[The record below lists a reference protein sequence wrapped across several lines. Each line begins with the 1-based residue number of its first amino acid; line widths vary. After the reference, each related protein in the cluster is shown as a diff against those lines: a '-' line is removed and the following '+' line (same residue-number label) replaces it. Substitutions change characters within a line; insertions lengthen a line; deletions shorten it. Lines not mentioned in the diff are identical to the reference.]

1 MIHCI
6 WARLRSLYDERGIF
20 MVTMQKIAELCGVS
34 RGTVDRVM
42 HGRGRVSSE
51 TAANIMQIAKELGYE
66 PNPAGKALAARKK
79 HPQVAVILP
88 AEGNSFFDEVIRGL
102 QTSAEFY
109 GSYGLKME
117 LYTMKGYDAQI
128 QLEIIEK
135 VMQNAD
141 ALILNP
147 IDDEVIRESIDKL
160 VEEGKFVVTVN
171 NDASTTKRHCYVGA
185 DYENSGITACALL
198 AALTK
203 GRADVGIV
211 LGNRQVLGHCK
222 RLEGFCQRMDSL
234 PDFHVA
240 AVVENEDD
248 DICSYDRTK
257 AMLAENPH
265 ITALYLAAGGV
276 YGACRAVMELP
287 ESQRPL
293 VIAVDSVP
301 TTVEMMKNGI
311 VTAVIYQHPYRQG
324 RRAMEVAFEYLIN
337 GRPPRYDEYLV
348 KNEIKLLENL

>member
-1 MIHCI
+1 MYMGEV
-6 WARLRSLYDERGIF
+6 RSLYDERGIF

-42 HGRGRVSSE
+42 HGRGRVSTE
-51 TAANIMQIAKELGYE
+51 TAAHIMQIAKELGYE

-79 HPQVAVILP
+79 QPHVAVILP
-88 AEGNSFFDEVIRGL
+88 SEGNPFFDEVIRGL
-102 QTSAEFY
+102 ETSAQFY
-109 GSYGLKME
+109 SSYGLKME
-117 LYTMKGYDAQI
+117 LYTMKGYDAQV
-128 QLEIIEK
+128 QLELINK
-135 VMQNAD
+135 VMPQAE
-141 ALILNP
+141 ALIVNP
-147 IDDEVIRESIDKL
+147 IDDEAIREAIDKL
-160 VEEGKFVVTVN
+160 VEEDKFVVTVN
-171 NDASTTKRHCYVGA
+171 NDASTTQGHCYVGA
-185 DYENSGITACALL
+185 DYKNSGITACALL
-198 AALTK
+198 AALTQ
-203 GRADVGIV
+203 GQAHVGIV
-211 LGNRQVLGHCK
+211 LGNRQVLGHCQ
-222 RLEGFCQRMDSL
+222 RLEGFCQRMNTL

-257 AMLAENPH
+257 NMLMQNPQ

-287 ESQRPL
+287 ESQRPV

-301 TTVEMMKNGI
+301 TTVEMMKKGI
-311 VTAVIYQHPYRQG
+311 ITAIIYQHPYRQG

-337 GRPPRYDEYLV
+337 GRQPRYDEYLV

>member
-1 MIHCI
+1 MYMGEV
-6 WARLRSLYDERGIF
+6 RSLYDERGIF

-42 HGRGRVSSE
+42 HGRGRVSTE
-51 TAANIMQIAKELGYE
+51 TAAHIMQIAKELGYE

-79 HPQVAVILP
+79 QSHVAVILP
-88 AEGNSFFDEVIRGL
+88 SEGNPFFDEVIRGL

-109 GSYGLKME
+109 SSYGLKME
-117 LYTMKGYDAQI
+117 LYTMKGYNAKI
-128 QLEIIEK
+128 QLDILNRVSQSVE
-135 VMQNAD
+135 
-141 ALILNP
+141 ALIINP
-147 IDDEVIRESIDKL
+147 IDDESIREALDKL
-160 VEEGKFVVTVN
+160 VDEGKFIVTVN

-203 GRADVGIV
+203 ARANVGIV

-222 RLEGFCQRMDSL
+222 RLEGFFQRMDSL

-287 ESQRPL
+287 GEKRPL

-311 VTAVIYQHPYRQG
+311 ITAVIYQHPYRQG

-337 GRPPRYDEYLV
+337 GRQPRYDEYLV

>member
-79 HPQVAVILP
+79 QPHVAVILP
-88 AEGNSFFDEVIRGL
+88 AEGNPFFDEVIRGL

-185 DYENSGITACALL
+185 DYENSGTTACALL

-203 GRADVGIV
+203 GRANVGIV
-211 LGNRQVLGHCK
+211 LGNRQMLGHCK

-287 ESQRPL
+287 EVKRPL

-337 GRPPRYDEYLV
+337 GRQPRSDEYLV

>member
-1 MIHCI
+1 MYMGEV
-6 WARLRSLYDERGIF
+6 RSLYDERGIF

-79 HPQVAVILP
+79 QPHVAVILP
-88 AEGNSFFDEVIRGL
+88 SEGNLFFDEVIRGL
-102 QTSAEFY
+102 RTSAEFY
-109 GSYGLKME
+109 SSYGLKME
-117 LYTMKGYDAQI
+117 LYTMKGYNAQI
-128 QLEIIEK
+128 QLDILNRVSQSVE
-135 VMQNAD
+135 
-141 ALILNP
+141 ALIINP
-147 IDDEVIRESIDKL
+147 IDDEVIREAIDRL
-160 VEEGKFVVTVN
+160 VGEGKFVVTVN

-185 DYENSGITACALL
+185 DYVNSGITACALL

-287 ESQRPL
+287 EVKRPL

-337 GRPPRYDEYLV
+337 GRQPRYDEYLV